1 MSIKRR
7 EKRFSPLAKEGR
19 NIMAEKKLS
28 RPVVLAYVLD
38 NFGDEMPAEYR
49 AVAEAWLAKLT
60 APKAATG
67 PTKAQMENAA
77 MIDRMIETMETHDQP
92 VTARWVLENVAG
104 VLTIQKASSLLRV
117 AVKAGRVIA
126 DNTKKTT
133 EYSVA

>member
-1 MSIKRR
+1 
-7 EKRFSPLAKEGR
+7 
-19 NIMAEKKLS
+19 MAEKKIS

-77 MIDRMIETMETHDQP
+77 MIDRMIETMEAHDQP
-92 VTARWVLENVAG
+92 VTARWVLEHVAG